1 MNEENLQGSLRRLK
15 GTRRTF
21 TDKIDVRNCVD
32 GTPKARKYYI
42 I

>member
-1 MNEENLQGSLRRLK
+1 MRDGRSRRLQGTL
-15 GTRRTF
+15 RTF